1 MFAFFHVPVPLT
13 LLPYPF
19 LFAHLACLF
28 LSTLCVSHSSTPLLL
43 AHSLYPVPSPFPLI
57 YCILGFLF
65 SFSLVL
71 LGRSIPP
78 FLSAIPLSPAL
89 LAQSLLPYCLP
100 ISSYYSCLLVPA
112 HSHCLPILPRLF
124 LLAHSSR
131 TVLHAHT
138 PSLHLLAHSS
148 LPLTLPIFPR
158 PSYLPIPPHLYCLP
172 ILYYRTRLQSLLP
185 FLLAYPS
192 PPFLLASSSSPSCLP
207 IPLIPLLPFTE
218 ENPPGP
224 RRADEKPL
232 PLTCKSDSSWHHFS
246 PGAADMATRGD
257 GCGMNKHTH
266 FANDLSF
273 CWVWEC
279 LRRAFVETRCLVLMH
294 QKSLGISGVL
304 ILMCLFIYLF
314 IGFWAFSFWPVCVPF
329 CLP

>member
-1 MFAFFHVPVPLT
+1 MFAFFHVLFSLT

-43 AHSLYPVPSPFPLI
+43 AHSLHPVPSPFPLI

-148 LPLTLPIFPR
+148 LPFSLPIFPR

-172 ILYYRTRLQSLLP
+172 ILYYRTRLHSLYYPSYLPILPHPSYLLVPLLLP
-185 FLLAYPS
+185 ACPYPS
-192 PPFLLASSSSPSCLP
+192 YPSCP
-207 IPLIPLLPFTE
+207 S
-218 ENPPGP
+218 
-224 RRADEKPL
+224 RRKIHLGLEGQ
-232 PLTCKSDSSWHHFS
+232 T
-246 PGAADMATRGD
+246 
-257 GCGMNKHTH
+257 
-266 FANDLSF
+266 
-273 CWVWEC
+273 
-279 LRRAFVETRCLVLMH
+279 
-294 QKSLGISGVL
+294 KSLSPWLVNLTALGTTSVL
-304 ILMCLFIYLF
+304 ALRIWQRAVMDA
-314 IGFWAFSFWPVCVPF
+314 G
-329 CLP
+329 

>member
-1 MFAFFHVPVPLT
+1 MGVPFHPSC
-13 LLPYPF
+13 LPFPSPPPCLPSPYYHIVYPF
-19 LFAHLACLF
+19 LLTIPACSFLLTLTACPFFLAF
-28 LSTLCVSHSSTPLLL
+28 
-43 AHSLYPVPSPFPLI
+43 F
-57 YCILGFLF
+57 
-65 SFSLVL
+65 
-71 LGRSIPP
+71 
-78 FLSAIPLSPAL
+78 
-89 LAQSLLPYCLP
+89 
-100 ISSYYSCLLVPA
+100 
-112 HSHCLPILPRLF
+112 CLPILPE
-124 LLAHSSR
+124 
-131 TVLHAHT
+131 
-138 PSLHLLAHSS
+138 PSCM
-148 LPLTLPIFPR
+148 PIPPHFTC
-158 PSYLPIPPHLYCLP
+158 LPIPPYPSAYPFFLALPTCPFLLTSTACLFF
-172 ILYYRTRLQSLLP
+172 IIVLACIVCTCLP

-192 PPFLLASSSSPSCLP
+192 PPFLLACSSSPSCLP
-207 IPLIPLLPFTE
+207 IPLLPLLPFTE

-257 GCGMNKHTH
+257 GRRMNKHTH

-294 QKSLGISGVL
+294 QKDLGISGVL
-304 ILMCLFIYLF
+304 ILMCLFVYLF